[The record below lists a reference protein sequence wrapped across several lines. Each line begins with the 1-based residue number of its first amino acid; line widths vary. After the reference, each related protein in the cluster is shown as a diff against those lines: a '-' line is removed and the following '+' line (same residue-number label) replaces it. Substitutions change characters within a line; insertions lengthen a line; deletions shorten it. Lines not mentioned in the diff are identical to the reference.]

1 MKAVRARALLIIVVC
16 AACGSTSAGDLFA
29 PALDGGAG
37 PDAAIDA
44 AADDAGTGDAGSKP
58 DGRAR
63 DGAAFDANVRTPLG
77 CSPKS
82 GNTCD
87 LQSQICCRGFSG
99 YACQAPQA
107 QCTGLQIPCAQA
119 SDCAARG
126 LPGDV
131 CCGAFDHN
139 NRIYD
144 VSCIPSDQCL
154 LQNMH
159 VVLCNPLSQPGADSC
174 PNEGQCGY
182 STETLPGFGLCL

>member
-1 MKAVRARALLIIVVC
+1 MKVVRARALLIVVVC
-16 AACGSTSAGDLFA
+16 AACGSTSVGELFA
-29 PALDGGAG
+29 PALDGGAV
-37 PDAAIDA
+37 ADA
-44 AADDAGTGDAGSKP
+44 AAVDAAAGDAAPTGDAGTKP
-58 DGRAR
+58 DGRAG

-87 LQSQICCRGFSG
+87 LQAQICCRGFNG

-154 LQNMH
+154 LENMH
-159 VVLCNPLSQPGADSC
+159 VVICNPNDTDPC
-174 PNEGQCGY
+174 PNEGKCGY